1 MIQYFVRHNQFYL
14 FLSRLLTMVKYS
26 HVCPTC
32 MVSFTRPSN
41 LRRHVE
47 MRRCA
52 LTDDNTMFDDEHIQ
66 SSSSSSN
73 SNNHLS
79 SDNDN
84 ECDSSYEKDGYVH
97 SSGDS
102 LSSTTSSDDVS
113 MFSCEY
119 ESLGSGSNHSSH
131 GSSFNLDIVDEAVTD
146 DSSCDTSVA
155 TDMYDLTHM
164 LVARNDSWD

>member
-1 MIQYFVRHNQFYL
+1 MIQYFVRHNLFY
-14 FLSRLLTMVKYS
+14 FILSRLLTMVKYS

-79 SDNDN
+79 SDDDN

-102 LSSTTSSDDVS
+102 RSSTTPSEDAS

-119 ESLGSGSNHSSH
+119 ASLGSSNHSSH
-131 GSSFNLDIVDEAVTD
+131 GSFNPDIEGTDE
-146 DSSCDTSVA
+146 SSCDTSSVA
-155 TDMYDLTHM
+155 MNM
-164 LVARNDSWD
+164 